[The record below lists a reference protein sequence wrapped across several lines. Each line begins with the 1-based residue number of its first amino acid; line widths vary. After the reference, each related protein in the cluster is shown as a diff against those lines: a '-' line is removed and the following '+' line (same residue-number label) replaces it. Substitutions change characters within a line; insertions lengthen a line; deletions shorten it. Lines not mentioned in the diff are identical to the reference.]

1 MAVYYSELIR
11 DRHCTYES
19 LHPQAMFKCFKL
31 LPQRTQIVFPTNKR
45 GKCQKKLTDILIR
58 SIFFHMSTLILPMWN
73 LPVITSKILTH
84 VMINEFRRTKDSQCN
99 EMT

>member
-1 MAVYYSELIR
+1 LAVYYSELIR

-45 GKCQKKLTDILIR
+45 GKCQKKLTDILIQ
-58 SIFFHMSTLILPMWN
+58 SIFFSYVYVNFAYVEFTSHN
-73 LPVITSKILTH
+73 L
-84 VMINEFRRTKDSQCN
+84 KDSYTCYD
-99 EMT
+99 